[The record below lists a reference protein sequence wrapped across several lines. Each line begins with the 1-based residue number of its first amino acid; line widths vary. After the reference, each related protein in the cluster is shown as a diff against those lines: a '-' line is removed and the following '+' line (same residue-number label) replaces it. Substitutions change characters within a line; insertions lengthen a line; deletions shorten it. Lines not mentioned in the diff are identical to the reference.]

1 MKATKRPKKKA
12 VDIDVVTVEISK
24 KRRKQ
29 DWEPKIVTRLV
40 TTRSR
45 SDNIVCGADVVSKSS
60 KSIVASSID
69 GRYLCEHARGGSH
82 EVLTGLLGKCAS
94 LGLAIHAIRLMGM
107 LVIIFDDPG
116 WDLTRS
122 ILLAR
127 PLWEC

>member
-1 MKATKRPKKKA
+1 MKAKKRPKKKRT

-29 DWEPKIVTRLV
+29 DWKPKIVTRLV

-60 KSIVASSID
+60 KSIV
-69 GRYLCEHARGGSH
+69 GRYLREHTRGGSH

-94 LGLAIHAIRLMGM
+94 LGLVIHAIRLMGM
-107 LVIIFDDPG
+107 LVIILDDPG

-127 PLWEC
+127 PFWEC